1 MHCIVEVSRFVSLRS
16 SCLARQAG
24 LMIDRVRYVL
34 WLAGRRL
41 QGKDNARMSERGDM
55 HRGEG
60 LTESWVS
67 TWVPDR
73 VAMLP
78 DGLTGA
84 AIGIVSLGVAG

>member
-1 MHCIVEVSRFVSLRS
+1 L
-16 SCLARQAG
+16 
-24 LMIDRVRYVL
+24 
-34 WLAGRRL
+34 
-41 QGKDNARMSERGDM
+41 SERGDM

-67 TWVPDR
+67 TWEPDG

-84 AIGIVSLGVAG
+84 AISIVSLGVAG